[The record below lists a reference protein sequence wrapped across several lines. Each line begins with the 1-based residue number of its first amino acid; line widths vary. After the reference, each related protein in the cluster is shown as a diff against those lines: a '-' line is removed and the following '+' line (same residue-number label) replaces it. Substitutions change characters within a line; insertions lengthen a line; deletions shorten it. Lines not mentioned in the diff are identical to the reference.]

1 MSNFRMTIKQAMS
14 TIKLISKAGATLD
27 ARIHEVA
34 VSGLAHYGEHG
45 DLTTLTE
52 LCHAMPKSGRGNALK
67 LWCTKHVGKAQIK
80 WNAKAYS
87 GKGGFVKAN
96 TLSAVDIDLCITSGI
111 KEAEAEPFY
120 EKRDTEQSD
129 YNMLTSV
136 TAFKAKLVKH
146 VDAIPDGKGAEYR
159 ALLDALVAFEAKP
172 AEAAKPA
179 DTTAEAKPVEMPQV
193 KLSNVA

>member
-1 MSNFRMTIKQAMS
+1 MPNFRMTIKQAMS

-27 ARIHEVA
+27 ARIHDVA

-67 LWCTKHVGKAQIK
+67 LWCTKHVGKATIK
-80 WNAKAYS
+80 WNAKAYN

-111 KEAEAEPFY
+111 AKAESEPFY
-120 EKRDTEQSD
+120 NKPDTEQHD

-136 TAFKAKLVKH
+136 VSFKAKLVKH
-146 VDAIPDGKGAEYR
+146 ADAVPEGKGAEYR

-172 AEAAKPA
+172 A
-179 DTTAEAKPVEMPQV
+179 TAQAETASTDEAKPVVVPQV
-193 KLSNVA
+193 GLSNVA